1 MSENKPSYIIKPN
14 PDAETFKEVSEA
26 VKDNDNYCCCELVK
40 TEDTKCMCKNFRD
53 MDEGG
58 FCHCGRFYKVVDYPT
73 ITIICAPDDHDH
85 ALDLAY
91 YLSTE
96 GFVVTLPMY
105 QDALHF
111 MQHEKIYR
119 DLQRTKI
126 HKANLVFV
134 INSSETA
141 MEFLEEEI
149 YWAEEL
155 HKKIV
160 YEHNEE
166 VKE

>member
-14 PDAETFKEVSEA
+14 PDEETFKEVSEA

-40 TEDTKCMCKNFRD
+40 NEDTKCMCKKFKEI
-53 MDEGG
+53 DEGG
-58 FCHCGRFYKVVDYPT
+58 FCHCGRYYKVTDYPT
-73 ITIICAPDDHDH
+73 IAIVCAPDDHDH
-85 ALDLAY
+85 AVDLAC

-96 GFVVTLPMY
+96 GFVVMLPMY
-105 QDALHF
+105 RDALHF

-134 INSSETA
+134 INSSENA